1 MPSDITLNNHQPH
14 AEKPLPWW
22 TWIAPLAIIEA
33 GDQISLLFFQ
43 DNITSSFYLPT
54 SLGLILVF
62 WWGPLRV
69 FPSLFIVTTLNNY
82 FYGFSSYWIWFG
94 FGLGDSC
101 SIALS
106 WFLFNILLKG
116 KAWMPDTRNLV
127 LFLVFGLAIPITC
140 YAVNWQFM
148 YVLNHN
154 FGWAQF
160 LPHLRR
166 DLLGETIVNIIIV
179 IPTLVFLTP
188 LLSRIGLIPIPPIP
202 VSAFTYLTRK
212 KHTLEVALISAV
224 VLALAFLFD
233 FQDVWFLFGSISLY
247 VAIRFGFDAVLVAN
261 VIIFSATYL
270 VPTINHP
277 EFVNAIIEGG
287 NAPIFFGYLLLFL
300 FAAVTGRVI
309 SDLRIIERELNAK
322 NKELQQT
329 NVELDRFV
337 YSASHDMSAPLKSIR
352 GLVNVGLLTK
362 PTAEQEDYWR
372 KIEKSARKLED
383 FIDEVLHYS
392 RNNRT
397 ELVLEELNIKQLCEE
412 IFSHLRYFNEGNA
425 PGIVFDHSANR
436 TIIADRS
443 RLKIILNNLLSNAI
457 KYQKKDSSHHPLIS
471 ISLREDEDRVTI
483 RIDDNGE
490 GIPIEIQPSV
500 FKMFYRGNLKSTGS
514 GLGLYIALEA
524 ANKMGGKIT
533 FQSEYG
539 KGSTFMVEL
548 PNQ

>member
-1 MPSDITLNNHQPH
+1 MPITTPIDPADTYPL
-14 AEKPLPWW
+14 KPLPWW

-69 FPSLFIVTTLNNY
+69 FPSLFIITTLNNY

-94 FGLGDSC
+94 FGLGDSS
-101 SIALS
+101 SIVLS
-106 WFLFNILLKG
+106 WLLFSVLWKG
-116 KAWMPDTRNLV
+116 KAWMPDTRNLI

-148 YVLNHN
+148 YVLDHD

-188 LLSRIGLIPIPPIP
+188 LLSRKGLIPIPPIP
-202 VSAFTYLTRK
+202 RTAFTYLMRK
-212 KHTLEVALISAV
+212 HILEVALIGAIV
-224 VLALAFLFD
+224 LVLALFFE
-233 FQDVWFLFGSISLY
+233 FQDVWFLFGTLSLY

-261 VIIFSATYL
+261 VIIFTATYL
-270 VPTINHP
+270 VPTISHP
-277 EFVNAIIEGG
+277 EFVTSIVGNG

-309 SDLRIIERELNAK
+309 SDLRIIERELNSK
-322 NKELQQT
+322 NRELEQI

-352 GLVNVGLLTK
+352 GLVSVGLLTK
-362 PTAEQEDYWR
+362 PTAEQEDYLR
-372 KIEKSARKLED
+372 KIETSALKLED
-383 FIDEVLHYS
+383 FIGEVLHYS

-397 ELVLEELNIKQLCEE
+397 EVMPEELNLKQLCEE

-425 PGIVFDHSANR
+425 PGMVLDHSANR
-436 TIIADRS
+436 TIVADRA
-443 RLKIILNNLLSNAI
+443 RLKIILNNILSNAI
-457 KYQKKDSSHHPLIS
+457 KYQKKDSSHHPMIS
-471 ISLREDEDRVTI
+471 ISVLEEPGRLTI
-483 RIDDNGE
+483 RVDDNGE
-490 GIPIEIQPSV
+490 GIPVEIQPNI

-514 GLGLYIALEA
+514 GLGLYIAQEA
-524 ANKMGGKIT
+524 ANKMGGKIN
-533 FQSEYG
+533 FHSEYG
-539 KGSTFMVEL
+539 RGSSFMVEL
-548 PNQ
+548 PIG